1 MQIFLTVYR
10 KIVCSMT
17 ISRRINFDELI
28 PQMIERLKSEH
39 VFFESKLVQ
48 VEDNINKNDIMQAA
62 QIIQGISDKITH
74 HAVEEEARLMRIIML
89 KAKEESAESV
99 KIMQEHNWVMNFL
112 KNRITM
118 AENVSA
124 SSDPRKFEQA
134 KNDLS
139 EFVINLRKHFKEEEQ
154 IVFPLALE
162 SEAAGK

>member
-1 MQIFLTVYR
+1 
-10 KIVCSMT
+10 
-17 ISRRINFDELI
+17 
-28 PQMIERLKSEH
+28 
-39 VFFESKLVQ
+39 
-48 VEDNINKNDIMQAA
+48 MQAA

-99 KIMQEHNWVMNFL
+99 KIMQEHNWVMNFF

-118 AENVSA
+118 VENVSA

-139 EFVINLRKHFKEEEQ
+139 EFVINLRKHLKEEEQ

-162 SEAAGK
+162 SDAAGK